1 MNIDY
6 ELLDKQ
12 IKELINI
19 RFGEYVMPQPQKNAL
34 DGVIEL
40 LEAMLYKK
48 EKKDG

>member
-6 ELLDKQ
+6 DLLDKQ
-12 IKELINI
+12 IKELIKI
-19 RFGEYVMPQPQKNAL
+19 RFSNYAMPKRYKEAL

-40 LEAMLYKK
+40 LETIFDEK